1 MEVIFRSDFLKSL
14 LPLNNQ
20 RAANKRLIF
29 ILTESVL
36 SLKIGRW
43 EPLSISVCKNCS
55 RNCGQKWRS
64 LDKRAIVFSQA
75 LNNNTPVNAKQLL
88 KLIRL

>member
-1 MEVIFRSDFLKSL
+1 MEVIFRSDFLKTL

-36 SLKIGRW
+36 SLKIGQS
-43 EPLSISVCKNCS
+43 EPLSISVWKNVVE
-55 RNCGQKWRS
+55 
-64 LDKRAIVFSQA
+64 IVFKNSA
-75 LNNNTPVNAKQLL
+75 F
-88 KLIRL
+88 